1 MIRATLNTPSGKYR
15 KMPRELSRRTVAPRV
30 AGCGKPSPK
39 QAQVHRA
46 SGFPRGEQARAE
58 GGELAAVLQ
67 FGADGAQRL
76 QGAEGL
82 INICCWQPPSQTIEA
97 LVAEPP
103 ASS

>member
-30 AGCGKPSPK
+30 AGSGKPSPE
-39 QAQVHRA
+39 QAEVCGA
-46 SGFPRGEQARAE
+46 SGFLRGDHARAE
-58 GGELAAVLQ
+58 GDELAAVLR

-76 QGAEGL
+76 QGTEGL
-82 INICCWQPPSQTIEA
+82 TDICCWQPPSQTTEA
-97 LVAEPP
+97 LVAQPP